1 MNNMAISET
10 PSGPLENWEFD
21 AILSVGVQLVNHM
34 QMSCEAAIE
43 HILGFPNYTGRWVE
57 EQRVLLI
64 SQLIHRT
71 SSPPLDGPDD
81 HSEWTGGIDF
91 DSTWLDDI
99 DWRHTI
105 ALRQYRDTH
114 DSSLSENAKDNL
126 ENLTLNR
133 ILTNSFNPQGDEEEF
148 HWRGLVAGNVQSG
161 KTATYST
168 LIARAIDVGY
178 RLVIVLSGRLDSLRR
193 QTANRLHIE
202 LVDSAPEGVTIH
214 HLTEDDDTVFA
225 IQRGYYFNSIADRSL
240 NDQAT
245 LIVAKKDSTRLH
257 QLNQLLI
264 EIRNREPNFRD
275 FPVLIIDDECD
286 EAGVDIGDQ
295 AETSKVHFNIKRLIS
310 NPSDGEI
317 WREFSVGNPPV
328 RREETQ
334 PCVGFRKTMYL
345 GFSAT
350 PYATVFQQMHDQDE
364 TERLGLDLYP
374 RDYLLV
380 LDDPPHYCGGE
391 VFIGRHEVVDEHPNG
406 ESINLPEIDN
416 LVEHLVDIPMNV
428 ACPDCLQHTIQ
439 SEDGNICTHIGK
451 GDYRHFWHLGGTVT
465 PTLAS
470 DHCPCACH
478 TTDEAHLISN
488 PFNDSIDHFQPQLIS
503 SLRDAIDDFILAG
516 AARIQRGDNYRPTS
530 MMILI
535 STNSYQHFRI
545 REMVEEHIDLIADS
559 WPGLGHRRRL
569 QTRWDTVFRP
579 DIQMF
584 DQGFELIGGGNTT
597 EEPNRVFLARPVN
610 YDCEFDTIADCV
622 PRFLNQI
629 NHIVLNSG
637 AQSSGEEPDNLDFD
651 GGGNPILNQETIP
664 NLKGIFYGGYSLGRG
679 LTLKGLT
686 TTYVLRLPGDGSVAT
701 QMQRWCGYRS
711 NPGEDILDLVK
722 IYMPETLSQSYRELI
737 TVDKVNR
744 FRLSL
749 HSREDPP
756 SRPEEVFHYLQE
768 PGNGFSLVSAAKE
781 GMMTTIFNP
790 LSGREKTETT
800 YRFTTNEDAFISE
813 NWSLVDDLL
822 QQCHSNEDIDI
833 GALDQGILLRNVP
846 VQVVLSLIENWQ
858 STPHSRQGYNLVQ
871 MGNFIEASVEH
882 DELQEWSIFL
892 PSQMRDPNI
901 EMKPA
906 YNSQMDRPPLQQI
919 GDIDYSNLLPFN
931 RVINGR
937 RPTPSGATFRI
948 GTVTSPAWRTI
959 DGIPWPRPE
968 NSNPLLI
975 ITPIIHPFNR
985 AIPISENFQGT
996 TAWVSS
1002 IEDVH
1007 WPTVPSLA
1015 FCFPQ
1020 SSTITARQLGHSQF
1034 NQN

>member
-1 MNNMAISET
+1 M
-10 PSGPLENWEFD
+10 
-21 AILSVGVQLVNHM
+21 NHM

-43 HILGFPNYTGRWVE
+43 QILSLDTYADRWTE
-57 EQRVLLI
+57 EQRTILI
-64 SQLIHRT
+64 SQLIDRT
-71 SSPPLDGPDD
+71 SSPPLDGPDS
-81 HSEWTGGIDF
+81 HSEWTGGTES

-99 DWRHTI
+99 DWRHTR

-114 DSSLSENAKDNL
+114 TSLSENAKNNL
-126 ENLTLNR
+126 ESVTLDR
-133 ILTNSFNPQGDEEEF
+133 IISNSFNPSGDEVEF

-178 RLVIVLSGRLDSLRR
+178 RLIIVLSGRLDSLRR
-193 QTANRLHIE
+193 QTSSRLHIE
-202 LVDSAPEGVTIH
+202 LVDSAPEGVSIH
-214 HLTEDDDTVFA
+214 HLTQNDDSVFT
-225 IQRGYYFNSIADRSL
+225 QQSGYYFDMIATRFLEDP
-240 NDQAT
+240 AT

-264 EIRNREPNFRD
+264 AVRNRETDFRN

-295 AETSKVHFNIKRLIS
+295 NETSKVHFNIKRLIS

-317 WREFSVGNPPV
+317 WREYSIGAPPV
-328 RREETQ
+328 TQEETQ

-350 PYATVFQQMHDQDE
+350 PYATVFQQMHDEDE
-364 TERLGLDLYP
+364 NELKGLDLYP

-380 LDDPPHYCGGE
+380 LDDPPNYCGGE
-391 VFIGRHEVVDEHPNG
+391 VFIGRHEVVDEQPSG
-406 ESINLPEIDN
+406 EINIPQIDN
-416 LVEHLVDIPMNV
+416 LVENLVDIPMNV
-428 ACPDCLQHTIQ
+428 ACQACLQHTIQ
-439 SEDGNICTHIGK
+439 SDAGNIRTHIGR
-451 GDYRHFWHLGGTVT
+451 GDYKHFWYNPGEVFPT
-465 PTLAS
+465 PAS
-470 DHCPCACH
+470 NHCPIGCDCH
-478 TTDEAHLISN
+478 ETDESHLINN
-488 PFNDSIDHFQPQLIS
+488 PFNASIDNFQPQLVS

-516 AARIQRGDNYRPTS
+516 AARIQRGDNHESTS

-545 REMVEEHIDLIADS
+545 RELVQEHVELITDS
-559 WPGLGHRRRL
+559 WPGLGHSNRL
-569 QTRWDTVFRP
+569 QSRWQTAFRP

-584 DQGFELIGGGNTT
+584 DQGFELVGGGNSTQ
-597 EEPNRVFLARPVN
+597 EPNRLFAARPVN
-610 YDCEFDTIADCV
+610 YDCEFSSIA
-622 PRFLNQI
+622 PYILQFLNQI

-637 AQSSGEEPDNLDFD
+637 AESSGEIGDSLDFD
-651 GGGNPILNQETIP
+651 DNGNPIINDETIP

-679 LTLKGLT
+679 LTLTGLT
-686 TTYVLRLPGDGSVAT
+686 TNYVMRLPGDGSVAT
-701 QMQRWCGYRS
+701 QIQRWCGYRS
-711 NPGEDILDLVK
+711 RPGEDILDLVK

-744 FRLSL
+744 FKLGL

-768 PGNGFSLVSAAKE
+768 PGNGFSLVSAAKV

-800 YRFTTNEDAFISE
+800 YRFTTNEDTFVPQ
-813 NWSLVDDLL
+813 NWSQVNDLL
-822 QQCHSNEDIDI
+822 QQCHTNEGIEIDT
-833 GALDQGILLRNVP
+833 LSQGVLLRNVP
-846 VQVVLSLIENWQ
+846 VQLVLSLIGNWQ
-858 STPHSRQGYNLVQ
+858 SALHSRQGYNLAQ

-892 PSQMRDPNI
+892 PSRSSDSNI
-901 EMKPA
+901 EMKPT
-906 YNSQMDRPPLQQI
+906 YNSQLDHPPLQQFGEI
-919 GDIDYSNLLPFN
+919 AYSNLHPFN

-937 RPTPSGATFRI
+937 RPTSSGATFRI

-959 DGIPWPRPE
+959 DGIAWPRPE

-975 ITPIIHPFNR
+975 ITPITHPFNR
-985 AIPISENFQGT
+985 ASPISENFQGAT
-996 TAWVSS
+996 EWVSD

-1020 SSTITARQLGHSQF
+1020 SNTITAALLGHSQF